1 MRTSPLLSIMAGFVL
16 WAGLF
21 VLLYGVQAT
30 GCHLAGNG
38 ASALAGTHPTLRW
51 ALMILA
57 AFGITAVALLCWNK
71 RAGRRAAEKPDETTE
86 FTREVSRYVW
96 LGAAVATPFTFFG
109 VAFLRLCGT

>member
-57 AFGITAVALLCWNK
+57 AFGTAIVALLCWNK
-71 RAGRRAAEKPDETTE
+71 RAGRPDSATPDETTE

-109 VAFLRLCGT
+109 VAFLSLCGT